1 MQIYQKARV
10 KLSNTQ
16 LNKLKYAVKNK
27 IGTILRLISKKFE
40 DKELPHELLLIS
52 RQTTKI
58 KNVFANNMSTYI
70 RLSKYQIS
78 KITQSRGSFG
88 SWLGN
93 LGKKALTNIAILLAR
108 ENLTE
113 LISNLISNAI
123 NKFERKIGGNG
134 DARAGKRFASFVSN
148 KDMNNIIEIVKS

>member
-1 MQIYQKARV
+1 MQIYQEARV

-58 KNVFANNMSTYI
+58 KNVFANNMSTNI
-70 RLSKYQIS
+70 RRKYQIP

-93 LGKKALTNIAILLAR
+93 LGKKALTNIAILVAR
-108 ENLTE
+108 ESLTG

-123 NKFERKIGGNG
+123 NEFERKIGENG
-134 DARAGKRFASFVSN
+134 DARAGKGFASFISN
-148 KDMNNIIEIVKS
+148 KNMNNVIEIVKS